1 MIKNGTSRK
10 FIDMKV
16 IQDISESVLKGCCLT
31 IGNFDGVH
39 IGHQKILQTAR
50 QKADD
55 KHTSL
60 VVATFEPHPVAI
72 LHPEMTPER
81 LATLQFKE
89 KLLAENSADYLL
101 LLKSD
106 KNLLNLSARDFV
118 EKILT
123 KGIRPAVVV
132 EGENF
137 HFGAGRNGNI
147 HTLTY
152 LASEFGFEAV
162 SVEQQSVKLSIG
174 PSVKV
179 SSTLIRNL
187 LLEGKVADAAVALTR
202 PYRLIGKVIAGRG
215 KGKRLG
221 FPTANL
227 GQVNQLVPAEGVYA
241 GTVQVG
247 ENEQAVCQT
256 KDTIPAAFSIGRSA
270 TYGPDHP
277 LSIEAHI
284 LSEVEDLTDKWTA
297 FDFVEKIRN
306 QQEFESE
313 KALAD
318 QIAKDCQNAKN
329 ILNNR
334 DL

>member
-1 MIKNGTSRK
+1 MKIIKN
-10 FIDMKV
+10 
-16 IQDISESVLKGCCLT
+16 ISEPALKGCCLT

-39 IGHQKILQTAR
+39 IGHQKILQAAR
-50 QKADD
+50 QKADE
-55 KHTSL
+55 KNTSL
-60 VVATFEPHPVAI
+60 VVVTFEPHPVAI
-72 LHPEMTPER
+72 LHPQFAPER

-118 EKILT
+118 EKILA

-152 LASEFGFEAV
+152 LGSEFGFELII
-162 SVEQQSVKLSIG
+162 VEQQSVKLSIG

-179 SSTLIRNL
+179 SSTLVRNL
-187 LLEGKVADAAVALTR
+187 LLQGKVADAAVALGK
-202 PYRLIGKVIAGRG
+202 PYRLIGKVVTGTG

-227 GQVNQLVPAEGVYA
+227 GNVNQLVPAEGVYA
-241 GTVQVG
+241 GTVQAE
-247 ENEQAVCQT
+247 ENEEAVCKT

-277 LSIEAHI
+277 LLIEAHI
-284 LSEVEDLTDKWTA
+284 LSEVGDLADRWTA

-306 QQEFESE
+306 QQKFESE
-313 KALAD
+313 KDLAE
-318 QIAKDCQNAKN
+318 QIAKDCQKAKEILPHPN
-329 ILNNR
+329 I
-334 DL
+334 

>member
-1 MIKNGTSRK
+1 
-10 FIDMKV
+10 MKI
-16 IQDISESVLKGCCLT
+16 IQNISEPALKGCCLT

-39 IGHQKILQTAR
+39 IGHQKILQAAR
-50 QKADD
+50 QKADE
-55 KHTSL
+55 KNTSL
-60 VVATFEPHPVAI
+60 VVVTFEPHPVAI
-72 LHPEMTPER
+72 LHPQFAPER

-118 EKILT
+118 EKILA

-152 LASEFGFEAV
+152 LGSEFGFELII
-162 SVEQQSVKLSIG
+162 VEQQSVKLSIG

-179 SSTLIRNL
+179 SSTLVRNL
-187 LLEGKVADAAVALTR
+187 LLQGKVADAAVALGK
-202 PYRLIGKVIAGRG
+202 PYRLIGKVVTGTG

-227 GQVNQLVPAEGVYA
+227 GNVNQLVPAEGVYA
-241 GTVQVG
+241 GTVQAE
-247 ENEQAVCQT
+247 ENEEAVCKT

-277 LSIEAHI
+277 LLIEAHI
-284 LSEVEDLTDKWTA
+284 LSEVGDLADRWTA

-306 QQEFESE
+306 QQKFESE
-313 KALAD
+313 KDLAE
-318 QIAKDCQNAKN
+318 QIAKDCQKAKEILPHPN
-329 ILNNR
+329 I
-334 DL
+334 

>member
-1 MIKNGTSRK
+1 
-10 FIDMKV
+10 MKI
-16 IQDISESVLKGCCLT
+16 IQNISEPALKGCCLT

-39 IGHQKILQTAR
+39 IGHQKILQAAR
-50 QKADD
+50 QKADERD
-55 KHTSL
+55 TSL
-60 VVATFEPHPVAI
+60 VVVTFEPHPVAI
-72 LHPEMTPER
+72 LHPQFAPER

-118 EKILT
+118 EKILA

-152 LASEFGFEAV
+152 LGSEFGFEIII
-162 SVEQQSVKLSIG
+162 VEQQSVKLSIG

-179 SSTLIRNL
+179 SSTLVRNL
-187 LLEGKVADAAVALTR
+187 LLEGKVADAAVALGK
-202 PYRLIGKVIAGRG
+202 PYRLIGKVVTGTG

-227 GQVNQLVPAEGVYA
+227 GNVNQLVPAEGVYA
-241 GTVQVG
+241 GTVQAE
-247 ENEQAVCQT
+247 ENEEAVCKT

-277 LSIEAHI
+277 LLIEAHI
-284 LSEVEDLTDKWTA
+284 LSEVGDLADRWTA

-306 QQEFESE
+306 QQKFESE
-313 KALAD
+313 KDLAE
-318 QIAKDCQNAKN
+318 QIAKDCQKAKEILPHPN
-329 ILNNR
+329 I
-334 DL
+334 

>member
-1 MIKNGTSRK
+1 MKITKN
-10 FIDMKV
+10 
-16 IQDISESVLKGCCLT
+16 ISELDIKGCCLT

-50 QKADD
+50 QKADERD
-55 KHTSL
+55 TSL
-60 VVATFEPHPVAI
+60 VVVTFEPHPVAI
-72 LHPEMTPER
+72 LHPEMAPER

-118 EKILT
+118 EKILA
-123 KGIRPAVVV
+123 KGIAPAVVV

-152 LASEFGFEAV
+152 LGSEFGFEV
-162 SVEQQSVKLSIG
+162 VIVEQQSVKLSIG
-174 PSVKV
+174 PSVKI
-179 SSTLIRNL
+179 SSTLVRNL
-187 LLEGKVADAAVALTR
+187 LLEGKVADTAIALDR
-202 PYRLIGKVIAGRG
+202 SYRLIGKVVTGRG

-227 GQVNQLVPAEGVYA
+227 GNLKQLVPAEGVYA

-247 ENEQAVCQT
+247 ESEESVCQS
-256 KDTIPAAFSIGRSA
+256 KDTIPAAFSIGKSA
-270 TYGPDHP
+270 TYGPDNP

-284 LSEVEDLTDKWTA
+284 LSEVEDLTGKWMA
-297 FDFVEKIRN
+297 MDFVEKIRN
-306 QQEFESE
+306 QQKFESE
-313 KALAD
+313 KDLAE
-318 QIAKDCQNAKN
+318 QIAKDCQKAKEILPHPN
-329 ILNNR
+329 I
-334 DL
+334 